1 MAPKG
6 ADGRRPAR
14 GGATAA
20 REAIKRGAEVA
31 SSPHV
36 ETLVEE
42 RAVGKAATTKIDASG
57 RNSKTAAA
65 SSVGGVRDPA
75 DLNRCTSKPPMQR
88 SGEVELGSVT
98 DGEEAR
104 ASAMARWSALQAVA
118 SACEGKGRRGSLGV
132 CEGGCGGAL
141 GALI

>member
-1 MAPKG
+1 L
-6 ADGRRPAR
+6 
-14 GGATAA
+14 
-20 REAIKRGAEVA
+20 
-31 SSPHV
+31 
-36 ETLVEE
+36 ETFVEE
-42 RAVGKAATTKIDASG
+42 RAAGKAATVKIDADD

-65 SSVGGVRDPA
+65 SSAGGVRDPA

-88 SGEVELGSVT
+88 SGEVELGSVI

-104 ASAMARWSALQAVA
+104 AAAMARWPTLQAVA
-118 SACEGKGRRGSLGV
+118 RACEGKGRRGSLGV